1 MMKLKGMR
9 QTYCVNYQARAGQHG
24 LLVVYDRSGPAI
36 WFVFLRFSGAD
47 SCIQTRYSVPRFMIN
62 FPQRFR
68 ITDLLPGFSNYANIL
83 NSFPVD
89 NDN

>member
-36 WFVFLRFSGAD
+36 CFVFLRFSGAD
-47 SCIQTRYSVPRFMIN
+47 SCIHMRVWRQLAHEAQGDVTTSRSSGLAGYLAQDCQIAP
-62 FPQRFR
+62 
-68 ITDLLPGFSNYANIL
+68 L
-83 NSFPVD
+83 
-89 NDN
+89 

>member
-36 WFVFLRFSGAD
+36 CFVFLRFHFLLEAMMRKGKLIISTQCLA
-47 SCIQTRYSVPRFMIN
+47 TYLY
-62 FPQRFR
+62 QR
-68 ITDLLPGFSNYANIL
+68 LLKSNENEKPA
-83 NSFPVD
+83 
-89 NDN
+89 